1 MSKNSAMLSAYDV
14 KVHKFG
20 RISTIVL
27 ILALLAVPAMMSL
40 IWKIGLDIGGTVAAL
55 MGVFILMFIIGTIEF
70 FGYPPIIGPG
80 ASYLA
85 FTTGNIINMK
95 LPVAVSSVGISG
107 FEPGSKNAEIVS
119 MIAVAVSSLV
129 TMVILFIGML
139 FLSMI
144 LPILQSPILTPAF
157 ENFMPALLGALAVP
171 LFVSE
176 IKTAWVPILIAA
188 IATLV
193 LGYTFVTNYVPFLMP
208 VFLAIAVLSKYV
220 QYRKA
225 KKAKEI
231 QSKT

>member
-1 MSKNSAMLSAYDV
+1 
-14 KVHKFG
+14 
-20 RISTIVL
+20 
-27 ILALLAVPAMMSL
+27 
-40 IWKIGLDIGGTVAAL
+40 
-55 MGVFILMFIIGTIEF
+55 
-70 FGYPPIIGPG
+70 
-80 ASYLA
+80 
-85 FTTGNIINMK
+85 
-95 LPVAVSSVGISG
+95 
-107 FEPGSKNAEIVS
+107 
-119 MIAVAVSSLV
+119 
-129 TMVILFIGML
+129 
-139 FLSMI
+139 
-144 LPILQSPILTPAF
+144 LQSPILTPAF